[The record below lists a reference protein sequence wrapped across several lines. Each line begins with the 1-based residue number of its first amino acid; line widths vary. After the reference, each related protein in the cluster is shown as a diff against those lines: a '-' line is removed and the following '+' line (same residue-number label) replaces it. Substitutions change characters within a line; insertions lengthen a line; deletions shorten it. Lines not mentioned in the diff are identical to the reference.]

1 MEDRR
6 YEQIAAASGFLL
18 LGLSLIGFVIA
29 PPPPG
34 AIDPVDKVASYFA
47 DNRGQILLQSYVW
60 MLSAGAFLWFIG
72 SLRSYLRSAEG
83 GNGRLSAVAFGGGVA
98 GITVSVAT
106 TMFWIALALGSDEA
120 VAPAVVQVS
129 FDLGNVAFLIIGVP
143 FAVMFAATG
152 VVALRKHAF
161 PVWLGWL
168 SLALA
173 VMYLVLPAGIL
184 DESGPLGP
192 GGALMLA
199 SGLVY
204 FVWIAAITVV
214 MVRRSGV
221 LAT

>member
-120 VAPAVVQVS
+120 VAPAVVRVS
-129 FDLGNVAFLIIGVP
+129 FDLGNLAFLIIGVP

-173 VMYLVLPAGIL
+173 VLYLVLPAGIL

-192 GGALMLA
+192 GGALTLA

-204 FVWIAAITVV
+204 FVWIVGVTVV
-214 MVRRSGV
+214 MVRRLG
-221 LAT
+221 APTT